1 MGQQKK
7 LWGFLKKTNLLWN
20 YYYIPTKKA
29 DQLIQFTTKT
39 KPLIFFTSK
48 FTSVYSTWINKAR
61 TRVPPIS
68 GPSHMLNKKAVENYC
83 TNSENWYLKGV
94 TQLDTLDSQLKKDA
108 VWNCNWKFCHQ
119 NKYMLFI
126 DKTRSESSKRLFR
139 RSLRMIN
146 YNNIIRMYRWIR
158 TQCVLKLVSAKI
170 WQIIVIR
177 HQDDAKDIYHEIS
190 LLWFS
195 HVDTT

>member
-1 MGQQKK
+1 MQRLPTNRKYIIWIYLGQQKK
-7 LWGFLKKTNLLWN
+7 LWGFLKKSNLLWN
-20 YYYIPTKKA
+20 YYIPTKKA

-94 TQLDTLDSQLKKDA
+94 TARHTRPTTSKFRCCMELQLEFLPPKQIQSQLVYSKSQIHLL
-108 VWNCNWKFCHQ
+108 F
-119 NKYMLFI
+119 NKTLM
-126 DKTRSESSKRLFR
+126 EP
-139 RSLRMIN
+139 
-146 YNNIIRMYRWIR
+146 
-158 TQCVLKLVSAKI
+158 
-170 WQIIVIR
+170 
-177 HQDDAKDIYHEIS
+177 
-190 LLWFS
+190 
-195 HVDTT
+195 